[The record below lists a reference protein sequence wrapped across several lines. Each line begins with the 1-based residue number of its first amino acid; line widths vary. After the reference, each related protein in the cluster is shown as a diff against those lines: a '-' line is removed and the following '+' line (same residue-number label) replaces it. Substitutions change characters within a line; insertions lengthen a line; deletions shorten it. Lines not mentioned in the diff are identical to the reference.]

1 MYRGFK
7 ALMDILFAATAL
19 LLFGPLMAV
28 LALAIRMDSAGPAFF
43 RQKRAGRNG
52 RFFTIYKFRT
62 MRQDTP
68 RDMPTHM
75 LAGANRHITRLGR
88 FLRKSSLDELPQ
100 LFNILRGDMS
110 LVGPRPALWNQDD
123 LIALR
128 KANGSDRIR
137 PGLTGWA
144 QVNGRDELPI
154 SRKAELDGE
163 YAANLTLGRD
173 LRILYRTALQ
183 VFHAEGVVEG
193 VQKP

>member
-1 MYRGFK
+1 MYQGFK
-7 ALMDILFAATAL
+7 FMMDRVFSAIAL
-19 LLFGPLMAV
+19 LLLGPLMAL
-28 LALAIRMDSAGPAFF
+28 LALAIRLDSAGPAFF

-62 MRQDTP
+62 MRKETP
-68 RDMPTHM
+68 HDMPTHM
-75 LAGANRHITRLGR
+75 LTGANRHITRLGQ
-88 FLRKSSLDELPQ
+88 FMRKSSLDELPQ
-100 LFNILRGDMS
+100 LLNILRGDMS

-128 KANGSDRIR
+128 KSNGSDRIR

-173 LRILYRTALQ
+173 LRILVRTALQ

>member
-1 MYRGFK
+1 M
-7 ALMDILFAATAL
+7 
-19 LLFGPLMAV
+19 
-28 LALAIRMDSAGPAFF
+28 
-43 RQKRAGRNG
+43 
-52 RFFTIYKFRT
+52 IYKFRT
-62 MRQDTP
+62 MRQGTP
-68 RDMPTHM
+68 RDLPTHL
-75 LAGANRHITRLGR
+75 LAGADLHITRLGKV
-88 FLRKSSLDELPQ
+88 LRKSSLDELPQ

-128 KANGSDRIR
+128 RANGSDRIR

-154 SRKAELDGE
+154 PRKAELDGE

-173 LRILYRTALQ
+173 LCILFRTALQ